1 LGEVANEQ
9 EPQGK
14 RARKISE
21 EQRLRKS
28 QKQIDG
34 CHLKSTILDLQQA
47 VSRLP
52 TMAKEVRVFLNLFVE
67 SKELENVTQS
77 LVKLPEVTDVYE
89 VTGEYDI
96 VCMLRVENILAFRN
110 VLKDKVL
117 KISGVRSTVSSVV
130 LYEHKREGKPVS
142 D

>member
-1 LGEVANEQ
+1 M
-9 EPQGK
+9 P
-14 RARKISE
+14 
-21 EQRLRKS
+21 
-28 QKQIDG
+28 
-34 CHLKSTILDLQQA
+34 
-47 VSRLP
+47 
-52 TMAKEVRVFLNLFVE
+52 KEVRVFLNLFVE

-96 VCMLRVENILAFRN
+96 
-110 VLKDKVL
+110 
-117 KISGVRSTVSSVV
+117 RSTVSSVV

>member
-1 LGEVANEQ
+1 MV
-9 EPQGK
+9 
-14 RARKISE
+14 
-21 EQRLRKS
+21 
-28 QKQIDG
+28 
-34 CHLKSTILDLQQA
+34 
-47 VSRLP
+47 
-52 TMAKEVRVFLNLFVE
+52 KEVRVFLNLFVE

-96 VCMLRVENILAFRN
+96 VCMLRIENILAFRN

-117 KISGVRSTVSSVV
+117 KINGVRSTVSSVV

-142 D
+142 E

>member
-1 LGEVANEQ
+1 M
-9 EPQGK
+9 P
-14 RARKISE
+14 
-21 EQRLRKS
+21 
-28 QKQIDG
+28 
-34 CHLKSTILDLQQA
+34 
-47 VSRLP
+47 
-52 TMAKEVRVFLNLFVE
+52 KEVRVFLNLFVE

-117 KISGVRSTVSSVV
+117 KINGVRSTVSSVV
-130 LYEHKREGKPVS
+130 LYAHKREGKPVS
-142 D
+142 DRLIIDIDPRNLTRVEMII